1 MDNQQPKEIK
11 GSNTFPNKHNE
22 SRFSRRKV
30 IQSGLAISPLL
41 FTVKS
46 PTAWGAD
53 LNACNIS
60 TLISGNVSQQDD
72 CGGKTINPESPGYWH
87 IVFHATKTDKG
98 KGNKYKVKRA
108 LANNYQVYDYTVFS
122 VLTNLN
128 TLLSSISTTLGSKWT
143 VTLSG
148 ASQDPMM
155 STVFPED
162 GVDNSFSLI
171 LNFYSSDTGNIS
183 VDLTG
188 GTTGGTGVSNFHR
201 HTASG
206 CLNGLFSGII
216 TSYFTYAQVIQLLHD
231 ALLDVCINV
240 TGSLNNTPATPI
252 NYTYISNRLGEN
264 NGGFLKD
271 IIAW

>member
-1 MDNQQPKEIK
+1 MDSQQSREIK

-30 IQSGLAISPLL
+30 IQSGLAVSPLL

-46 PTAWGAD
+46 PTVWGAD

-60 TLISGNVSQQDD
+60 TLISGNVSQQND

-87 IVFHATKTDKG
+87 QVFHATKQKKG
-98 KGNKYKVKRA
+98 KGNKYKIRRV
-108 LANNYQVYDYTVFS
+108 LANNYQVYDYTAFS
-122 VLTNLN
+122 ALTNLG

-148 ASQDPMM
+148 VSQDPAM
-155 STVFPED
+155 STVFPD
-162 GVDNSFSLI
+162 GGVTNDFSLI
-171 LNFYSSDTGNIS
+171 LNFYSTETGNVS

-188 GTTGGTGVSNFHR
+188 GTTGGSGVSNFHR

-231 ALLDVCINV
+231 ALLDVCVSI

-252 NYTYISNRLGEN
+252 DYAYISTRLGEN